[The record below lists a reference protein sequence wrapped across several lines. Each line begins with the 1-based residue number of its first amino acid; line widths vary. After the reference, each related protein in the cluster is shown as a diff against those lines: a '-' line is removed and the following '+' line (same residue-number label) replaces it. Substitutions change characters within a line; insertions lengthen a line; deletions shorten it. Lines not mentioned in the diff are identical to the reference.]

1 MRGNIT
7 HKSLLLSLQLLLN
20 IIVFF
25 VMLRFEG
32 RNLFRH
38 YYKFI
43 TYYIL

>member
-1 MRGNIT
+1 MYDKTTPKTIIIT
-7 HKSLLLSLQLLLN
+7 TTLLF
-20 IIVFF
+20 IIS

-32 RNLFRH
+32 RNCFRH